1 MAVTAVASSSR
12 TRWRAARLA
21 WVLWALAIVGL
32 VVTVW
37 LDQLLGQTGRPE
49 LVVLIRTTDYCP
61 SDPLWNKLVRIQ
73 RSSSSCGWNGW

>member
-1 MAVTAVASSSR
+1 MAPEPWS
-12 TRWRAARLA
+12 RWRRAWLA

-37 LDQLLGQTGRPE
+37 LDQLLRQTGRPE